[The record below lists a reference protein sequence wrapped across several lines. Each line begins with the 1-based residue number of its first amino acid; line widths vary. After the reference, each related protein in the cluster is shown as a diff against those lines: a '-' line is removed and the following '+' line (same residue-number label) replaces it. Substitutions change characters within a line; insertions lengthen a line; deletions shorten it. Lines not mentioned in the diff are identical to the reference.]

1 MATAGERGWFPAADR
16 RKRIVVV
23 AAMAQD
29 TVVLEKHMFGHTEE
43 AGYTARATGTR
54 LAQGHQESV
63 AALGPVD
70 TEEKAT

>member
-1 MATAGERGWFPAADR
+1 MAKAGETGWFPAADR
-16 RKRIVVV
+16 RKMIVVV

-54 LAQGHQESV
+54 LARGHQELV
-63 AALGPVD
+63 AVLGPVD
-70 TEEKAT
+70 IEEKVT

>member
-1 MATAGERGWFPAADR
+1 MAKAGETGWFPAVDR

-29 TVVLEKHMFGHTEE
+29 TVVLEKHMSGHTEE

-54 LAQGHQESV
+54 FARGHQESV
-63 AALGPVD
+63 AVLVPVD